1 MLNDNLDSLKAA
13 ANKGKSILS
22 RVPSAVIEGE
32 MEKGITD
39 SANHSKSKIAIASV
53 GDPPA
58 NYHTASLA

>member
-32 MEKGITD
+32 MEKESPILQII
-39 SANHSKSKIAIASV
+39 ANQK
-53 GDPPA
+53 
-58 NYHTASLA
+58 